1 LLEDSSDLVDFVDF
15 AGFVGFAS
23 LPDSVEGGAGDSGVG
38 VLWLAFSAFLRSFN
52 TLRVSCHR
60 WRLEVADSSDLFSPG
75 FPGVLRLCF
84 GRVLPFLGC
93 SGGLDLPGFFSGWA
107 SGWAAGF
114 FSGWAAGFFF
124 FFFSVVVG
132 GSGFVSVLG
141 GDGDGDE

>member
-1 LLEDSSDLVDFVDF
+1 
-15 AGFVGFAS
+15 
-23 LPDSVEGGAGDSGVG
+23 
-38 VLWLAFSAFLRSFN
+38 
-52 TLRVSCHR
+52 
-60 WRLEVADSSDLFSPG
+60 
-75 FPGVLRLCF
+75 
-84 GRVLPFLGC
+84 LGC

-107 SGWAAGF
+107 SGF